1 MKNHIDLN
9 RAIIHGQSGGKVLWQ
24 PRIMCW
30 YDDRKFRGEPLPAPY
45 TGMSIRELYEAL
57 GCSNR
62 IYDYNAAVKL
72 IEDPS
77 IKRYSQPIDELRTR
91 HVVETPEGTIDAVT
105 RRNTSNYGEYFEKW
119 WVETQKD
126 MEVQMYIEA
135 NQDYEFSQENYDA
148 VYKIWGENGLG
159 SIYFPRV
166 SVQSLF
172 NDTMGIENGIFALMD
187 MPDMCEEY
195 FKVRRANHDRFIKMI
210 RTSCFEWINFGD
222 NVHCATLPPS
232 LFEKYVLP
240 EYQHRNEL
248 LHQPD
253 KSYYTFA
260 HWDGDTKAILPY
272 AKETGLDAIEAVTP
286 KPQGDVTV
294 EEIKAAFGDQVGLVD
309 GIAALLFDEMY
320 PLEMLKQQTEQLIDL
335 FAGKLILGISDEM
348 SSTGNIDRIKY
359 VGEIVD
365 RHNASC

>member
-1 MKNHIDLN
+1 
-9 RAIIHGQSGGKVLWQ
+9 
-24 PRIMCW
+24 
-30 YDDRKFRGEPLPAPY
+30 
-45 TGMSIRELYEAL
+45 MSIRELYEAL

-187 MPDMCEEY
+187 MPDVCEEY

-253 KSYYTFA
+253 KSYYT
-260 HWDGDTKAILPY
+260 LR
-272 AKETGLDAIEAVTP
+272 
-286 KPQGDVTV
+286 
-294 EEIKAAFGDQVGLVD
+294 
-309 GIAALLFDEMY
+309 
-320 PLEMLKQQTEQLIDL
+320 PL
-335 FAGKLILGISDEM
+335 G
-348 SSTGNIDRIKY
+348 R
-359 VGEIVD
+359 
-365 RHNASC
+365 

>member
-1 MKNHIDLN
+1 
-9 RAIIHGQSGGKVLWQ
+9 
-24 PRIMCW
+24 
-30 YDDRKFRGEPLPAPY
+30 
-45 TGMSIRELYEAL
+45 
-57 GCSNR
+57 
-62 IYDYNAAVKL
+62 
-72 IEDPS
+72 
-77 IKRYSQPIDELRTR
+77 
-91 HVVETPEGTIDAVT
+91 
-105 RRNTSNYGEYFEKW
+105 
-119 WVETQKD
+119 
-126 MEVQMYIEA
+126 MYIEA

-159 SIYFPRV
+159 SIFFPRV
-166 SVQSLF
+166 SVQSLL
-172 NDTMGIENGIFALMD
+172 NDTMGVENGIFALLD
-187 MPDMCEEY
+187 MPDVCEEY
-195 FKVRRANHDRFIKMI
+195 FKVKRANHDRFIKMI
-210 RTSCFEWINFGD
+210 RSSCFEWINFGD
-222 NVHCATLPPS
+222 NVHCATLPPA

-253 KSYYTFA
+253 KNYYTFA

-286 KPQGDVTV
+286 KPQGDVTL

-309 GIAALLFDEMY
+309 GIAAVLFDETY
-320 PLEMLKQQTEQLIDL
+320 PLEMLKEQTERLIEL